1 MAIYRLH
8 ITGLKVLDTDAD
20 GWPVTEVVN
29 DLYTDIEEDK
39 RLRLQNQ
46 KAACFRAKEQ
56 FPDLYDLVVDRIERI
71 DKSTGKDVPLSYDG
85 HPKPTYKLN
94 SEQLQFLEKLK
105 NDILN
110 KIIRDSKRKKNNN
123 LPTPHELFI
132 EFISE
137 DIARLVRLRET
148 LGFDEIKN
156 IISAIETFYSR
167 ITPLEIK
174 VLNLE
179 KSNPLQGKS
188 EFTHDEIMI
197 IRLYKSEITSTNEST
212 EKRTVFFNTSSSPI
226 GILEFSEDNEEIL
239 NAFLAFLQAN
249 KRTGFDWLPKL
260 LNWAIQSEDTPQF
273 IERIGK
279 VDIEKLQKLNASI
292 EISSLKSVLSVWE
305 NNRNNPAEEFW
316 QAYLSKNSFVFSQIF
331 SIPIIVLKDKAYV
344 GGKGIEN
351 IGGGILDYLYTNKIT
366 KNVVFIEI
374 KTPQTKLLGSEYR
387 HSVYSI
393 SNEISGAII
402 QVANYRDSLTKEY
415 YALVGKSKH
424 NFEAFNPPCMVIAGN
439 IEEELIDSDKRKSF
453 ELFRNGLKNVEIISF
468 DELFT
473 KVKLLIDLLEGNTL
487 D

>member
-39 RLRLQNQ
+39 RRRIETQE
-46 KAACFRAKEQ
+46 AACSRAKEQ

-71 DKSTGKDVPLSYDG
+71 DKSTGKDFTNYDG
-85 HPKPTYKLN
+85 RWEPTYKLN
-94 SEQLQFLEKLK
+94 SKQLQFLKELK
-105 NDILN
+105 NDIIN
-110 KIIRDSKRKKNNN
+110 KIVKDINNN
-123 LPTPHELFI
+123 NSLGEIYKLFI
-132 EFISE
+132 GLISE
-137 DIARLVRLRET
+137 DIARLVKFKT
-148 LGFDEIKN
+148 LDRDKTKT
-156 IISAIETFYSR
+156 IISAIRMFYSR
-167 ITPLEIK
+167 INPMEIEI
-174 VLNLE
+174 LNIGKIGNLNDLLSR
-179 KSNPLQGKS
+179 KSKS
-188 EFTHDEIMI
+188 ELTHDEINL
-197 IRLYKSEITSTNEST
+197 IRHYKSEITPANELT
-212 EKRTVFFNTSSSPI
+212 KKITLCFTTSSGSI
-226 GILEFSEDNEEIL
+226 GTLEVSEDNEEKL
-239 NAFLAFLQAN
+239 DAFLQAN
-249 KRTGFDWLPKL
+249 ETGFDFLSKL

-279 VDIEKLQKLNASI
+279 LDIEKLQKLNASI

-305 NNRNNPAEEFW
+305 NNKNNSDEEFW

-331 SIPIIVLKDKAYV
+331 SIPIILLKDKAYV

-351 IGGGILDYLYTNKIT
+351 LGGGILDYLYTNKIT
-366 KNVVFIEI
+366 KNVVCIEI
-374 KTPQTKLLGSEYR
+374 KNPKTKLLGSEYR

-402 QVANYRDSLTKEY
+402 QVSNHRDSLTKDY
-415 YALVGKSKH
+415 YALVRKSKH
-424 NFEAFNPPCMVIAGN
+424 DFEAFKPPCLVLAGN

-453 ELFRNGLKNVEIISF
+453 ELFRNGLKDVEIISF